1 MEDLTDEPSLN
12 RRVGDGVRGELAR
25 AGMSLA
31 ELARRL
37 GMSPTSLR
45 RRMSDDVSFT
55 MDEVEV
61 ICRLFNINLYE
72 LLRLDIVLEG
82 VRITATEV
90 VVEQGVPV
98 VTR

>member
-25 AGMSLA
+25 SGMSLA
-31 ELARRL
+31 ELARHL

-45 RRMSDDVSFT
+45 RRLSDDVSFT
-55 MDEVEV
+55 IDEVEI

-72 LLRLDIVLEG
+72 LLRLDVVLEG
-82 VRITATEV
+82 VRITAAEVIVEKGTPV
-90 VVEQGVPV
+90 VV
-98 VTR
+98 R